1 MQIAKLFKA
10 MTALPSDNITEKMIA
25 VDYWIDRAKEL
36 KMTIPDQGKFII
48 LFQERMQGRQDFMDA
63 LEDHISEDI
72 QCQLSEEAHKIFT
85 ALAAGVVGVAELAG
99 MLPAL
104 RMAFCKDSPA
114 QAAAIRF
121 RLEDINFEPEPET
134 VFMAPTMWD
143 RHSIVGAFVCELVI
157 YGRSHIRVPPGT
169 PGFDPTIIDLS
180 D

>member
-10 MTALPSDNITEKMIA
+10 MTALPSDNITEKMLSA
-25 VDYWIDRAKEL
+25 DYWLDRAKEL
-36 KMTIPDQGKFII
+36 QIKIPDPGKFII
-48 LFQERMQGRQDFMDA
+48 LFQVRMEERQDFMDA

-72 QCQLSEEAHKIFT
+72 QSQLSEEEHKVFT
-85 ALAAGVVGVAELAG
+85 ALCAGIVGVAELAG

-104 RMAFCKDSPA
+104 RMGFCKESPA

-134 VFMAPTMWD
+134 VFMAPMMWD
-143 RHSIVGAFVCELVI
+143 RHSIVGRLVCDFVI
-157 YGRSHIRVPPGT
+157 YGRGHVRVPPGT
-169 PGFDPTIIDLS
+169 PGFDPTEIDLS